1 MVIFQKPNKS
11 ALITAVA
18 LISSTFVEGTIQDI
32 LFYIGIFSGGMW
44 SYQEVTTGINIF
56 RKGIGIMGFI
66 LLIYLVIQRILPSL

>member
-18 LISSTFVEGTIQDI
+18 LISSTFVEGRIQDI